1 MQVPSQNLKDVIAS
15 SRTVAVQY
23 EHEAISTAH
32 LLTAL
37 LQSADVSTVDSIYGL
52 VQSKEQLQ
60 LSVAEY
66 ANNYEQYERSEILPS
81 DDGVPP
87 GAIPL
92 TNNAEEVV
100 KETLSTTADV
110 KGLLRSITNY
120 TDSSAYMALSDSLD
134 ITKLK
139 AMLESE

>member
-66 ANNYEQYERSEILPS
+66 AKNYEKYEQSEILPS
-81 DDGVPP
+81 ADGVPP